1 MDKKKMLLEGYL
13 NKTKKLNLIKPT
25 PKEFNLSTPS
35 DQLKM
40 TSSKMITV
48 IADLSYTM
56 TKYQFR

>member
-1 MDKKKMLLEGYL
+1 MDKKKMWLEGYL
-13 NKTKKLNLIKPT
+13 NKTKLNQIKPT
-25 PKEFNLSTPS
+25 PREFNPSTPS

-40 TSSKMITV
+40 KYSKMITV